1 MNIIGLDL
9 STKSSGWS
17 VFSDGNLIKYGCI
30 TAGSANLFN
39 RIDKMIVELEPIII
53 ENQIHHV
60 YIEDVYPEDVKNNQ
74 AVFNA
79 LKYLQGF
86 VLHLLNKHNL
96 KYTFFTASEWRAK
109 CGIHTGRGIKR
120 DSLKPKDI
128 AFVKNQ
134 FNIQV
139 NDDIAD
145 AICIGW
151 AGLGEKPKVTE
162 IKTIITEDGFE
173 FK

>member
-1 MNIIGLDL
+1 MNILGLDL

-17 VFSDGNLIKYGCI
+17 IFSNGKLIKYGCI
-30 TAGSANLFN
+30 TASSANLFN
-39 RIDKMIVELEPIII
+39 RIDKMVAELEPIIV
-53 ENQIHHV
+53 ENKINHV
-60 YIEDVYPEDVKNNQ
+60 YIENVIPEDVRGNQ
-74 AVFNA
+74 AVFDA

-86 VLHLLNKHNL
+86 VLHLLNKYNL
-96 KYTFFTASEWRAK
+96 KHTFYTASEWRAK

-134 FNIQV
+134 FGIQV

-151 AGLGEKPKVTE
+151 VSLGEKPKVAE
-162 IKTIITEDGFE
+162 VVVTEDGFE
-173 FK
+173 FE